1 MASMMD
7 YAARTAEYEKHQAEL
22 NARLDALEN
31 STECVHKPVASGNQQ
46 VRVSRYLCKM
56 CFIDITYEDAGTCRL
71 CRTKLAR
78 QAALAADRE
87 ACIRFKMKTTGSVEL
102 DDAIIK
108 HAGRLSYS

>member
-22 NARLDALEN
+22 NARLDALEVM
-31 STECVHKPVASGNQQ
+31 TEAVHKSVDVNSQR
-46 VRVSRYLCKM
+46 VRVSQYICKI
-56 CFIDITYEDAGTCRL
+56 CFTDIAYEDAGTCRL

-78 QAALAADRE
+78 QAALAADRL

-108 HAGRLSYS
+108 HAGRLNY